1 MFGSDTRA
9 CHGIVALLSPGRS
22 PRKKAAN
29 PVADEPNLLQLSFPN
44 VSTRL
49 PGDRVSGVTTPGE
62 FAKAVQS
69 RGQLSSGKTG
79 RDLHCWGSISP
90 QTGRARA
97 GKLGKLENF
106 TCFNF
111 EVSTSFDF
119 KSSTWTGLFSSTRP
133 LRDFQGHTFS
143 D

>member
-9 CHGIVALLSPGRS
+9 CHGVVALLSPGRS

-29 PVADEPNLLQLSFPN
+29 PVADGPNLLQLSFPN

-69 RGQLSSGKTG
+69 RGQLSYREDGTGSPLLGLHFPTDRSGSS
-79 RDLHCWGSISP
+79 RE
-90 QTGRARA
+90 A
-97 GKLGKLENF
+97 GKIGEF
-106 TCFNF
+106 HM
-111 EVSTSFDF
+111 
-119 KSSTWTGLFSSTRP
+119 
-133 LRDFQGHTFS
+133 FQL
-143 D
+143 